1 MRGSRPFTACVRASC
16 ARMRWSWA
24 SIPSSR
30 CLPIPMSLWIRLLS
44 MCWPERRRPM
54 PPPSSPLRLKASTPG
69 IPWQARV
76 GRLAP
81 VPPLKDWCATCWSYR
96 ASCRAAWT
104 MCAWRAA
111 RLTPRR
117 LPTPIARRWVRARP
131 RPKRRRWHSTPST
144 RLRRAAKPWRMRRDS

>member
-1 MRGSRPFTACVRASC
+1 MRGSRPFTACARVSC
-16 ARMRWSWA
+16 AHMRWSWA

-30 CLPIPMSLWIRLLS
+30 CSPIPTSLWTRLLS
-44 MCWPERRRPM
+44 MCWPARRRPM
-54 PPPSSPLRLKASTPG
+54 PPPSSPLRLRPSTLG
-69 IPWQARV
+69 IPWRARV

-131 RPKRRRWHSTPST
+131 RPKRHRWHSTPST